1 MLRLEGI
8 ELWNSTNTAPVRTGR
23 EGGGHKLTLFP
34 FNGAGRGAIPPELN
48 MNAIAE
54 REVCAYELAER
65 RRAYIAEQIRN
76 CLYGKTL
83 YVNIAWTLQSIP
95 QRVSR
100 MGLIQEMENALLVSS
115 SAGFDYSAKLLA
127 ALDDESLRPALRT
140 ERERIIGDWADTT
153 HNCMTEQE
161 LEALPC

>member
-1 MLRLEGI
+1 
-8 ELWNSTNTAPVRTGR
+8 
-23 EGGGHKLTLFP
+23 
-34 FNGAGRGAIPPELN
+34 
-48 MNAIAE
+48 MNAFAM
-54 REVCAYELAER
+54 REIDAHELAER

-83 YVNIAWTLQSIP
+83 YVNIAWTLQSIT

-140 ERERIIGDWADTT
+140 ERERIICDWADTT
-153 HNCMTEQE
+153 HNCMTQQE